1 MLRISVRLDPALLE
15 RGELLAEASALE
27 AAGVDT
33 LWLPEDAGGLDGF
46 VLLAGLAGSVRRVR
60 LGLELGP
67 RHPGWRQRVHTLQLL
82 SRERLVLSAPGD
94 SVPANPPPVLLSVGG
109 GPLAGI
115 AGLIHPAGSETGDLK
130 AAVAGAPGHEH
141 WLEGD
146 GSQGRAAW
154 RIQRDAALA
163 AGVTGIVV
171 PHHPVLLDLLRN
183 PDEEDDR
190 SDLQMAT
197 G

>member
-115 AGLIHPAGSETGDLK
+115 AGQRDRR
-130 AAVAGAPGHEH
+130 
-141 WLEGD
+141 LEGRRRRRTRPRALV
-146 GSQGRAAW
+146 GGR
-154 RIQRDAALA
+154 RI
-163 AGVTGIVV
+163 AGPGG
-171 PHHPVLLDLLRN
+171 
-183 PDEEDDR
+183 
-190 SDLQMAT
+190 MAHT
-197 G
+197 A